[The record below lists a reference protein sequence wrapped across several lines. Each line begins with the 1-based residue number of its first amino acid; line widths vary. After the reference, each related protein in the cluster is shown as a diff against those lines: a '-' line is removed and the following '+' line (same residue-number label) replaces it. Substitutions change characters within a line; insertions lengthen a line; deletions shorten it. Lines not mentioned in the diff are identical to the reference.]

1 MPSVRRPEL
10 LPSTAFAVVAVL
22 ALAAGVAAAQGTLTP
37 FTSARDEIELTR
49 DTRIGSTVL
58 APGLYQLQ
66 HQWIEGRHYL
76 VVRTHATPTAA
87 PSPGTTQ
94 VDGMGH
100 EVARVPC
107 RVVATRLG
115 QAGAG
120 AGLTTTLE
128 PDGTATLTEVTI
140 SGERRGHVLDLQPQ
154 S

>member
-1 MPSVRRPEL
+1 MRRIT
-10 LPSTAFAVVAVL
+10 STAFAVVAVL
-22 ALAAGVAAAQGTLTP
+22 VLAAGVAAAQGTLIP
-37 FTSARDEIELTR
+37 FTSARDEVDLTR
-49 DTRIGSTVL
+49 ETRVGSTVL
-58 APGLYQLQ
+58 APGRYQLQ
-66 HQWIEGRHYL
+66 HQWSEGRHYL
-76 VVRTHATPTAA
+76 VVRTYATTSAA
-87 PSPGTTQ
+87 PSPGTTP

-100 EVARVPC
+100 GVARVPC

-120 AGLTTTLE
+120 AWLTTTLE